1 MIVQSCAL
9 CPVRYGAMKRTTDFQ
24 WAHLVCAQWIPEVF
38 FRLPEGREPIDI
50 LMTPLRRHTQTCIYC
65 DQSCGVCV
73 ECSDSTCHKWFHIT
87 CQ

>member
-1 MIVQSCAL
+1 
-9 CPVRYGAMKRTTDFQ
+9 MKRTTDFQ

-87 CQ
+87 CQYAATET